1 MILEKVDENARKW
14 IDFEFLNELES
25 SPGTVPDEEGQPAED
40 EGAHDDA
47 ERARR
52 FVLAFQFHQVAV
64 LGRRRVDVA
73 GVDQQ
78 QGAPVAAA
86 DPFAAVVAVVAQ
98 APTWPQVLVLKRKKK
113 QKTKS
118 KWDPS
123 EVRKIR
129 GSCFLYT
136 SHFNPE
142 III

>member
-98 APTWPQVLVLKRKKK
+98 APTWPQVLVLKRKKNKK
-113 QKTKS
+113 QNQSETQV
-118 KWDPS
+118 KWEKS
-123 EVRKIR
+123 EVPASSTHPISIQR
-129 GSCFLYT
+129 
-136 SHFNPE
+136 
-142 III
+142 